1 MKRIGKFLLIF
12 LMMIMFFIVAL
23 KLSCSFPSLAIK
35 KSVASSSKIL
45 SKEGN
50 RKTVFI
56 INKFQFQE
64 FDNYS
69 DSLMIN
75 TAYSIDYKTP
85 LYSAFTAKKDYIP
98 GITKKIEKDT
108 VGELK
113 SNSKYKLH
121 DEVSELEDTVNGIGS
136 ESFEY
141 AKYWHGYLILL
152 RPLLLFLDYNQIR
165 ILLTIILAILA
176 ITVTTAIAK
185 KQNTIIASFYMLA
198 LFSVEYFYIGL
209 TLINS
214 IMFLIMMISSLIL
227 VEKFQNIKDFNL
239 FFFIIGICVGFFGLL
254 DIPLITF
261 GGPLILYFVFK
272 NGDGTGNIKDTIKLF
287 IFWVLGYFLTWMTKW
302 VLMDLIYHRNLIKTA
317 LEQVL
322 YRSVGGGVSPI
333 LAICLNLLS
342 MALPIMISIC
352 LMWYMFVKY
361 NAGINKESRKK
372 ARIFILISSLPIL
385 WYIVLPNHSANHFFF
400 AYRLPSS

>member
-1 MKRIGKFLLIF
+1 M
-12 LMMIMFFIVAL
+12 
-23 KLSCSFPSLAIK
+23 
-35 KSVASSSKIL
+35 
-45 SKEGN
+45 
-50 RKTVFI
+50 
-56 INKFQFQE
+56 
-64 FDNYS
+64 
-69 DSLMIN
+69 
-75 TAYSIDYKTP
+75 
-85 LYSAFTAKKDYIP
+85 
-98 GITKKIEKDT
+98 
-108 VGELK
+108 
-113 SNSKYKLH
+113 
-121 DEVSELEDTVNGIGS
+121 
-136 ESFEY
+136 
-141 AKYWHGYLILL
+141 
-152 RPLLLFLDYNQIR
+152 
-165 ILLTIILAILA
+165 
-176 ITVTTAIAK
+176 
-185 KQNTIIASFYMLA
+185 
-198 LFSVEYFYIGL
+198 
-209 TLINS
+209 
-214 IMFLIMMISSLIL
+214 
-227 VEKFQNIKDFNL
+227 
-239 FFFIIGICVGFFGLL
+239 L

-372 ARIFILISSLPIL
+372 ARIFILISILPIL

-400 AYRLPSS
+400 AYRLLFITMFAYLLWGYYVCGEIKENNEK